1 MATIPITNNIVQRIL
16 MDLIEDYCDS
26 NGLTLTAEM
35 LKKERLTNTIK
46 NPDVLFPTEEV
57 SKLEA
62 LIAEPLLQQ
71 IIAANDG
78 FDVTGGRA
86 KFTRPKSV
94 NQGSASEEAASQS
107 EKEGA
112 PEQAAEQA
120 APSSDDVDIVVEERD
135 VDEDVDEWSD
145 DDSAGYFFTLVP
157 EPSFNALVQDGE
169 RIAEERTRWE
179 QKNHPKRKKKPES
192 NEYESYDLR
201 IIQKH
206 GRTGFEPTKDFPIVQ
221 DHVIAGRYRI
231 EELLGQAAFSRAV
244 MCEDLV
250 TKDHV
255 CVKIITNNKDF
266 FDQSLDEIK
275 LLKFLRQHGDPDENC
290 FLRLYDYFY
299 HKEHLFIVCELL
311 KDNLYEFYKFNH
323 ESGEE
328 LYFNIPRL
336 RSVTRQILTA
346 LKFVHD
352 LNIIH
357 CDLKPEN
364 ILIKS
369 YSKCQVKVIDFGSS
383 CFTTDHLSSYVQSR
397 SYRAPEVMLGL
408 PYDTRVD
415 IWSLG
420 CIVAELF
427 TGSVLFLNDSIP
439 TLLGRIDAIVG
450 PFPKSME
457 ERARYFRRYYT
468 TSGKLFERRPEG
480 TPVFIH
486 PKRTTLRKRI
496 HSDDTAFLDFL
507 ERVLE
512 IDPEKRLTAKQA
524 LQHPWLQEA

>member
-1 MATIPITNNIVQRIL
+1 
-16 MDLIEDYCDS
+16 
-26 NGLTLTAEM
+26 
-35 LKKERLTNTIK
+35 
-46 NPDVLFPTEEV
+46 
-57 SKLEA
+57 
-62 LIAEPLLQQ
+62 
-71 IIAANDG
+71 
-78 FDVTGGRA
+78 
-86 KFTRPKSV
+86 
-94 NQGSASEEAASQS
+94 
-107 EKEGA
+107 
-112 PEQAAEQA
+112 
-120 APSSDDVDIVVEERD
+120 
-135 VDEDVDEWSD
+135 
-145 DDSAGYFFTLVP
+145 
-157 EPSFNALVQDGE
+157 
-169 RIAEERTRWE
+169 
-179 QKNHPKRKKKPES
+179 
-192 NEYESYDLR
+192 
-201 IIQKH
+201 
-206 GRTGFEPTKDFPIVQ
+206 
-221 DHVIAGRYRI
+221 
-231 EELLGQAAFSRAV
+231 
-244 MCEDLV
+244 MCKDLV
-250 TKDHV
+250 SGDHV

-275 LLKFLRQHGDPDENC
+275 LLKFLRQHGDPDELS

-323 ESGEE
+323 ESGDE

-336 RSVTRQILTA
+336 KNVAKQILSA

-352 LNIIH
+352 LEIIH

-369 YSKCQVKVIDFGSS
+369 YSKCEVKVIDFGSS
-383 CFTTDHLSSYVQSR
+383 CFVTDHLSSYVQSR

-408 PYDTRVD
+408 PYDTGVD

-420 CIVAELF
+420 CIIAELF

-450 PFPKSME
+450 PFPPSMA

-496 HSDDTAFLDFL
+496 HTDDVKFLDFL
-507 ERVLE
+507 ERLLE
-512 IDPEKRLTAKQA
+512 IDPKKRLTAKQA
-524 LQHPWLQEA
+524 LKHPWLEGV